1 MENRK
6 DRNKI
11 CAKKIK
17 NYSFSILERGGFVK
31 TNTYLNFFGRMIME
45 LINDKMALLDKIC
58 IGDFKIIEIDNL
70 LGLQKAGIVTV
81 IESQSRYVVL
91 DTGEYF
97 SKLQIDKT
105 EFFDSFI
112 VGTGKGNRFS
122 YGRMEMSIRDENFH
136 NLNCYT
142 VKQYLEKIEKA
153 RIFLKRNMELL

>member
-1 MENRK
+1 
-6 DRNKI
+6 
-11 CAKKIK
+11 
-17 NYSFSILERGGFVK
+17 
-31 TNTYLNFFGRMIME
+31 ME
-45 LINDKMALLDKIC
+45 LINDKKALLDKIC

-112 VGTGKGNRFS
+112 VELAR
-122 YGRMEMSIRDENFH
+122 ENGLHMDVWKCLFVMK
-136 NLNCYT
+136 NFT
-142 VKQYLEKIEKA
+142 I
-153 RIFLKRNMELL
+153 